1 MTLFG
6 IENEK
11 YNLISV
17 VYHLLQG
24 AETTGKYIKD
34 AKKIDDE
41 VLLKYFKDVQD
52 QYVMLADRGRILLK
66 EKI

>member
-1 MTLFG
+1 MTFFG
-6 IENEK
+6 IENET
-11 YNLISV
+11 YDLISL

-34 AKKIDDE
+34 AEQAEDE
-41 VLLKYFKDVQD
+41 VLLKYFKDVQE
-52 QYVMLADRGRILLK
+52 QYVLLADRGKVLLK

>member
-24 AETTGKYIKD
+24 VETTGKYIKD
-34 AKKIDDE
+34 VKKIDDE

>member
-17 VYHLLQG
+17 VYHLLHG
-24 AETTGKYIKD
+24 VETTGKYIKD
-34 AKKIDDE
+34 AEKIDDE

-52 QYVMLADRGRILLK
+52 QYVTLADRGRILLGK
-66 EKI
+66 KI

>member
-34 AKKIDDE
+34 AEKIDDE